1 MQLGITSQ
9 HHKSSLIGQNC
20 LSFLKGLLSK
30 LKITTRA
37 RLLKSPLANTCMK
50 EDRRCHGN
58 LLVRTI
64 GPGGTTTMRRILP
77 PSAPSGRRAV

>member
-37 RLLKSPLANTCMK
+37 LA
-50 EDRRCHGN
+50 EVSSRQHLHERR
-58 LLVRTI
+58 
-64 GPGGTTTMRRILP
+64 
-77 PSAPSGRRAV
+77 